1 MLGPSALGSRC
12 AIGYNP
18 DGATMRILS
27 FLILAGGLWAQGDGW
42 TDITPDASFQQWT
55 RISIPPGKA
64 VSQPSQWKLDAAAGT
79 LVCEGNGGHE
89 MLRYNTPYKNVVLH
103 VEWKFTK
110 LPDEN
115 AKYNSGVF
123 IRNDAEGAIWHQ
135 AQTGR
140 AGGYLFGNTP
150 VNGVVQRFNLMAQMV
165 ENRVKPAGEWNTYDI
180 TAKGRTITLSVNG
193 KVVNEYTETEVLEG
207 YVALEAEGYRIEF
220 RNVRVKPLL

>member
-1 MLGPSALGSRC
+1 
-12 AIGYNP
+12 
-18 DGATMRILS
+18 MRILS
-27 FLILAGGLWAQGDGW
+27 LLLLAGALWAQGDGW
-42 TDITPDASFQQWT
+42 TDIAPEASFSQWT

-79 LVCEGNGGHE
+79 LVCEGNGWHE
-89 MLRYNTPYKNVVLH
+89 MLRYNTPYKDLVFH

-135 AQTGR
+135 AQTSP

-150 VNGVVQRFNLMAQMV
+150 VNGVVRRFNLIAQMA
-165 ENRVKPAGEWNTYDI
+165 ENRLKPAGEWNTYDI
-180 TAKGRTITLSVNG
+180 AAKGRTISLSVNG
-193 KVVNEYTETEVLEG
+193 KVVNEYTGTEVLEG

-220 RNVRVKPLL
+220 RNIRVKPL